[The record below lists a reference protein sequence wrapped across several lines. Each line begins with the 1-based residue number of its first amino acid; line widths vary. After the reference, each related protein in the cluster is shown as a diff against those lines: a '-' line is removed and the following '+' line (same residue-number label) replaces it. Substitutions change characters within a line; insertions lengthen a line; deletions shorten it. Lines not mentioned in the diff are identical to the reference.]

1 MPNGIDKNWMRMCA
15 AINGFR
21 ARFQSWPVRVRL
33 PEDAISGLFTPKSL
47 AKIEEKLTLVEDGSP
62 YIAED
67 DTGGSYNYGKE
78 GGGAQPDIP
87 AHIWLDVEPDS
98 EAVKA
103 YYQPQRELEKA
114 VSKTQ
119 PKLRWKIILL
129 SELVLAAL
137 MILIYLITAVFSYNG
152 HCISFEMPRVC
163 SMGKYM
169 GGVLAFMPFAIP
181 ILTVQYWWIALPLL
195 VLFPVAGIKLSN
207 RKS

>member
-1 MPNGIDKNWMRMCA
+1 MWSPT
-15 AINGFR
+15 
-21 ARFQSWPVRVRL
+21 ARLSKPTTNRN
-33 PEDAISGLFTPKSL
+33 
-47 AKIEEKLTLVEDGSP
+47 AK
-62 YIAED
+62 
-67 DTGGSYNYGKE
+67 
-78 GGGAQPDIP
+78 
-87 AHIWLDVEPDS
+87 
-98 EAVKA
+98 
-103 YYQPQRELEKA
+103 LEVA

-119 PKLRWKIILL
+119 PKPQWKIILL

-137 MILIYLITAVFSYNG
+137 MILIYLITAVFSYDG